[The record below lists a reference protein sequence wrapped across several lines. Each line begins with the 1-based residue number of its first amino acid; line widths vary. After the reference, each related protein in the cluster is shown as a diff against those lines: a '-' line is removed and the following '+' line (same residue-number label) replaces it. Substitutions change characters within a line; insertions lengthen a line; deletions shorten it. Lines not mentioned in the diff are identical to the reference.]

1 MSRVWLARDCIRS
14 EECFQEPLCSLQST
28 RIKSCISHI
37 WAAQVSNTYV
47 SLFTVLV
54 YHCHLFLDRL
64 TTFLITWLHMQQC
77 AGGCL
82 RPVPDGREW
91 RHS

>member
-1 MSRVWLARDCIRS
+1 MSRVWLARDCVRS
-14 EECFQEPLCSLQST
+14 EGCFQEPLCSLQST

-54 YHCHLFLDRL
+54 VYHCHLFSNLL
-64 TTFLITWLHMQQC
+64 TTFSNFLVAYAAMC
-77 AGGCL
+77 
-82 RPVPDGREW
+82 GRLFT
-91 RHS
+91 SST